1 MRRMIGSLLPQS
13 LKRALRPAR
22 PDPIQARRLALSRE
36 LHERFGGVVAHGPF
50 KGLELAPQAHW
61 GSGVYS
67 HQLLGIYEKEVLDS
81 LRDTPAAHDTFV
93 EIGAQDG
100 YYAIGAVRADMF
112 KNAHCFEILEAGRQL
127 IADNAR
133 RNGMTDRL
141 HIHGEADASLADTLA
156 GQGVNLSRSVILCD
170 IEGAEFDIFTPAM
183 FAAMQGA
190 VILIEL
196 HPFAVVDGL
205 AKVRALKEAAAAH
218 FTITQLTTGAR
229 DLSGFSELDSYS
241 DTDRWLLCSEGRPER
256 MHWLRLDPR

>member
-1 MRRMIGSLLPQS
+1 MRRMIGGLLPQS
-13 LKRALRPAR
+13 LKSALRIPQS
-22 PDPIQARRLALSRE
+22 DPVKARRLALSRE

-67 HQLLGIYEKEVLDS
+67 HQLLGIFEKEVLDS
-81 LRDTPAAHDTFV
+81 LCDTPAGHDTFI

-100 YYAIGAVRADMF
+100 YYAIGAVRAGMF
-112 KNAHCFEILEAGRQL
+112 ETAHCFEILEAGRQL
-127 IADNAR
+127 IAENAR
-133 RNGMTDRL
+133 RNGVTDRL
-141 HIHGEADASLADTLA
+141 HIHGEADASLAHKLA
-156 GQGVNLSRSVILCD
+156 GHGVDLSNCVILCD
-170 IEGAEFDIFTPAM
+170 IEGAEFDVFSPAM
-183 FAAMQGA
+183 FETMRGA

-196 HPFAVVDGL
+196 HPFAVADGQ
-205 AKVRALKEAAAAH
+205 AKVDTLKQAAAAH

-229 DLSGFSELDSYS
+229 DLSGFSELDCYS